1 MANKSLNTFDVDYDF
16 NSFKGA
22 SSKTNILSNNSA
34 SWENGSI
41 TITEN
46 RASINPTIYSSFSE
60 GNDRQQPQK
69 KIDSSE
75 YFPLATITVTNN
87 KELGKTFHN
96 IGQIP
101 LDSTIKLS
109 IKGGNQNIKFDP
121 LDIQR
126 IYIGFEDFPE
136 YKENEKNKDAVV
148 FPGFSS
154 YQTLNII
161 NPTTGIP
168 ESSKQLYFG
177 YVGAVEGKPRSVTKD
192 ELLAPGGKSGNS
204 AELDDGQTKTFT
216 LYGRIFGVDANF
228 DPIVITSITEDTG
241 VKGDFRTSDNKLI
254 FNGTA
259 EPRSK
264 VDVFTNNSSIGT
276 TYADASGK
284 WSYDYRGFTFPD
296 GKYALTAKETSLF
309 GEVKTTSQQL
319 EIDTRYNITAD
330 FTDSS
335 IANNLKLQGQ
345 INKAI
350 AYWEGIILK
359 DIPDE
364 NGIGG
369 FIDDLKIKF
378 VVGNLD
384 NKKGGELALAHS
396 YSWRKGL
403 SQNSTDPLSNQPL
416 SSFNSLPYHVVITID
431 SVDVNDV
438 ANTNYGLQTLRH
450 EIAHAIGFNSATFDN
465 KIFLTKDDKGNP
477 LKDKN
482 GNLIYEK
489 AVRKIESTDSTG
501 KKTVIGYGFTGQNAL
516 IAYHKLGGKFTHKS
530 VPLQNKV
537 TPGHWNEWL
546 FPDSTEEGFGADELM
561 TASFPVGEDDIFLS
575 KLTLAAFQDLG
586 FDVDINK
593 GTDDKVYGGIWVY
606 LSKNPIL
613 NISY

>member
-34 SWENGSI
+34 SWENGLI

-46 RASINPTIYSSFSE
+46 RASINPTIYSSFTD

-75 YFPLATITVTNN
+75 YFPLATITVTNKQELN
-87 KELGKTFHN
+87 KPLHN

-161 NPTTGIP
+161 NPITGIP

-177 YVGAVEGKPRSVTKD
+177 YVGAVEGKPRSVSKD

-228 DPIVITSITEDTG
+228 APIVITSITEDTG
-241 VKGDFRTSDNKLI
+241 IKGDFRTSDNTLI

-296 GKYALTAKETSLF
+296 GTYALTAKETNLF

-335 IANNLKLQGQ
+335 IANNQDLKKQ
-345 INKAI
+345 IQNAI
-350 AYWEGIILK
+350 SYWEGIILD
-359 DIPDE
+359 DIPDVKDIAVGDP
-364 NGIGG
+364 NRGG
-369 FIDDLKIKF
+369 LIDDLKIKF
-378 VVGNLD
+378 RVVNSKDG
-384 NKKGGELALAHS
+384 KGGRLAETNTIP
-396 YSWRKGL
+396 KG
-403 SQNSTDPLSNQPL
+403 SQGQNSNEYIRLRPQSY
-416 SSFNSLPYHVVITID
+416 LPYHTIIEID
-431 SVDVNDV
+431 SADVSDIIRTD
-438 ANTNYGLQTLRH
+438 TNYGLQTLEH
-450 EIAHAIGFNSATFDN
+450 EIAHAIGFNSETFN
-465 KIFLTKDDKGNP
+465 KKG
-477 LKDKN
+477 LIKN
-482 GNLIYEK
+482 IGNY
-489 AVRKIESTDSTG
+489 R
-501 KKTVIGYGFTGQNAL
+501 YGFTGSKAL
-516 IAYHKLGGKFTHKS
+516 AAYHDSGGIFAKKHGS
-530 VPLQNKV
+530 VPLEDDKGL
-537 TPGHWNEWL
+537 TPAHWNEWL
-546 FPDSTEEGFGADELM
+546 FPDGSGSDVVSTSYSHIDELM
-561 TASFPVGEDDIFLS
+561 TTNPNPKGGDALLS
-575 KLTLAAFQDLG
+575 TLTLAAFEDLG
-586 FDVDINK
+586 F
-593 GTDDKVYGGIWVY
+593 KVYDTKVDNINVFRGWIDP
-606 LSKNPIL
+606 LNSSFINNPL
-613 NISY
+613 FNINY